1 MKRLVRSVALAAT
14 LALVAVAAR
23 AVDATPTPATVPTP
37 AASATPAE
45 PVAPAATPA
54 PAATAAPAATPAPA
68 ATAAPAATPAPA
80 AAAAPAATQQPLD
93 VAALAI
99 FGAFVI
105 LTLGITYWAAM
116 RTRSAKDFYA
126 AGGGITGLQNGLAI
140 AGDYM
145 SAASFLGISALV
157 FSFGYY
163 GLIYSIGFLVGWPII
178 MFLMA
183 EPLRNLGRFT
193 FADVASYRLQATPIR
208 AMAATGTLVTVMFY
222 LIAQMVGAGQLIQ
235 LLFGLPY
242 LWAVIFVGI
251 MMIIYVTF
259 GGMIA
264 TTWVQIIKAGLLLV
278 GATLMSVLVLA
289 QFGFDFNALVAKA
302 IAVHPKHDAIMLRGA
317 QVANPISAISLGMAL
332 MFGTAGLPH
341 ILMRFFTVGNA
352 KEARKSVFWATTFI
366 GYFYILTFIIGFG
379 AIILVGPNPI
389 YHDAAGGLLG
399 GGNMP
404 AIHLAHAVGGDLMKG
419 FIAAVAFATILA
431 VVSGLTLSGAS
442 AVSHDLYA
450 SVFRH
455 GRVDEAAETRAA
467 RITTV
472 VLGIVAIALGVI
484 FEKVNVA
491 FMVGLA
497 FAVAASA
504 NFPVLLL
511 SMTWKNLTTR
521 GAFIGGFAGLISA
534 VVLTIFSPG
543 IWEAVLGNPK
553 GSAFFIYASPAIFTM
568 PLAFLCCWV
577 FSITDNSPAAARERK
592 AFEGQYVRSQTGI
605 GAEGAAAH

>member
-1 MKRLVRSVALAAT
+1 MKGLIRSGALAAT
-14 LALVAVAAR
+14 LGILSGSAYAAE
-23 AVDATPTPATVPTP
+23 AGTTQPT
-37 AASATPAE
+37 
-45 PVAPAATPA
+45 
-54 PAATAAPAATPAPA
+54 
-68 ATAAPAATPAPA
+68 
-80 AAAAPAATQQPLD
+80 D
-93 VAALAI
+93 WNAI
-99 FGAFVI
+99 LIFAAFVI
-105 LTLGITYWAAM
+105 LTLGITYWAAQ
-116 RTRSAKDFYA
+116 RTRTTKDFYA
-126 AGGGITGLQNGLAI
+126 AGGGVTGLQNGLAI

-157 FSFGYY
+157 YSSGFY
-163 GLIYSIGFLVGWPII
+163 GLVYSIGFLVGWPII

-193 FADVASYRLQATPIR
+193 FADVVSYRLQATPTR
-208 AMAATGTLVTVMFY
+208 AMAATGTLVVVALY
-222 LIAQMVGAGQLIQ
+222 LIAQMVGAGQLIE

-242 LWAVIFVGI
+242 LWAVIIVGVL
-251 MMIIYVTF
+251 MVIYVTF

-264 TTWVQIIKAGLLLV
+264 TTWVQIIKAGLLLF
-278 GATLMSVLVLA
+278 GSTLIALLVLA
-289 QFGFDFNALVAKA
+289 QFGFDFNALITKA
-302 IAVHPKHDAIMLRGA
+302 VEVHPGHDKILTPGTAI
-317 QVANPISAISLGMAL
+317 ANPINAFSLGIAL

-379 AIILVGPNPI
+379 AIVLVSTNPA
-389 YHDAAGGLLG
+389 YHVGNDIKGALLG

-450 SVFRH
+450 SVIRH
-455 GRVDEAAETRAA
+455 GNVDEATEVRVS

-472 VLGIVAIALGVI
+472 VLGIVAIILGIV
-484 FEKVNVA
+484 FEKINVA

-511 SMTWKNLTTR
+511 SIMWKGLTTR
-521 GAFIGGFAGLISA
+521 GAVIGGLVGLISA
-534 VVLTIFSPG
+534 LVLTIVSPG
-543 IWEAVLGNPK
+543 IWEAVFGYPK
-553 GSAFFIYASPAIFTM
+553 GSALFPFVSPALFTM
-568 PLAFLCCWV
+568 PLSFFCCWL
-577 FSITDNSPAAARERK
+577 FSVTDSSRAATTEQA
-592 AFEGQYVRSQTGI
+592 AFEAQYVRGETGI
-605 GAEGAAAH
+605 GADVATAH